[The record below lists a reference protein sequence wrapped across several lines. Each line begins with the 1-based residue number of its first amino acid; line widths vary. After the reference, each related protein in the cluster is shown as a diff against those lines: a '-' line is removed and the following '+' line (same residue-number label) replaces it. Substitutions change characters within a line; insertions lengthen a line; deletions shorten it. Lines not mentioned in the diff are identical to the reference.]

1 MFTSVILLIITGMPL
16 KFPAFVLSRF
26 LVNLGGGF
34 HNSTIVHR
42 IGAGMLIYFM
52 VHHLFYTVLSR
63 QGRRDFVLLIP
74 TPKDARDL
82 VQNIRHFLGKV
93 PEKPRFGR
101 FSYIEKFDYWAV
113 YWGCVIMIGS
123 GLFLWGESIALK
135 YFPKYI
141 LDVAHE
147 MHSDEAMLATLAIVI
162 WHFYNVHF
170 NPDRVP
176 GTLIVINGA
185 FFVSAYFPRSCVV
198 CHYMDP
204 YYDQWK
210 TSRHANVSC
219 IKCHS
224 FSPVFITVTTLTYWT
239 GLYHPRPRANVP
251 DRLCLSSGCH
261 EGRIEKGEA
270 KLGGITFDHQEHM
283 TKLKRG
289 EKLRCTS
296 CHYSIVQGEH
306 VAVDT
311 NVCFLC
317 HFKGISQGQAL
328 GGCPGCH
335 GTPTRT
341 VGHRGVTFSPAHDL
355 Q

>member
-1 MFTSVILLIITGMPL
+1 MSVDEKKNSKRETLEQEIEAAVAEETAGLESSEAEKIREKVRASVLEEVERERRIRTAAERRAEERRRREEKRREKHPEEGEMFQRFNRNFRFQHIVMFTSVILLIITGMPI
-16 KFPAFVLSRF
+16 KFPDFVLSRF
-26 LVNLGGGF
+26 LVNLWGGF

-170 NPDRVP
+170 NPDRFP
-176 GTLIVINGA
+176 GTLMWWHGEISEHEMKEEHPLEYEEMMA
-185 FFVSAYFPRSCVV
+185 KRSK
-198 CHYMDP
+198 
-204 YYDQWK
+204 QE
-210 TSRHANVSC
+210 AAE
-219 IKCHS
+219 
-224 FSPVFITVTTLTYWT
+224 VTN
-239 GLYHPRPRANVP
+239 R
-251 DRLCLSSGCH
+251 
-261 EGRIEKGEA
+261 
-270 KLGGITFDHQEHM
+270 
-283 TKLKRG
+283 
-289 EKLRCTS
+289 
-296 CHYSIVQGEH
+296 
-306 VAVDT
+306 
-311 NVCFLC
+311 
-317 HFKGISQGQAL
+317 
-328 GGCPGCH
+328 
-335 GTPTRT
+335 
-341 VGHRGVTFSPAHDL
+341 
-355 Q
+355 